1 MISWTIPGT
10 VAGLTGVTTL
20 VESSSSSRS
29 GSAQYGPVFPGSDS
43 ASFAPNYAIATGSFT
58 ENATYTFEGY
68 TSHDAQGSTTYFSSS
83 SSFTYTEQWGLT
95 GSAYDDSDGEPVLT
109 DTNTLDYSNSNSAS
123 TSGSGQTTSN
133 LTALVQTS
141 TTATY
146 ASAYDV
152 FYTTSLEDYE
162 DDEQENVPVWT
173 TSVKTISGETKTS
186 VSFYTTHASSISTI
200 EFSYL
205 TRAATSDAVTTLDQ
219 TITLSA
225 MPNTVVQAETRY
237 PNAEVIYLQTAQIDN
252 VDGYTAATNVAQS
265 GTRFTVSP
273 VIITAAKAPANYTRP
288 TSFIA
293 SQQSTSLVNLT
304 SSTSTQATRTIANYF
319 SFPPTTTTQAASGIS
334 TKQISYATN
343 LLSLQEAI
351 THGGATDTVA
361 AKEFGTYWR
370 AVTRQIGSRTFQGA
384 VQDATSYSVKKTIEA
399 AATSSAETSGS
410 DTFDY
415 GIFYGLTVEPN
426 GESESESYRSSG
438 VTANTVLPT
447 AQAAIAQGPPQPQQL
462 KYGTIGAAI
471 NGDVGGWLTANATS
485 VGFVFF
491 GNIAANIYAKDG
503 AHRSATTM
511 FPATNQKQTI
521 VGNSIT
527 WTASTAGILS
537 IDGATSK
544 KTTTSAEIGVG
555 GTAQTTTIS
564 RSISNFG
571 GSAGAGET
579 FVQTAHPGVYKNRI
593 NGATTFF
600 DGSASVISNGQS
612 QSLAMWQ
619 AIRGVVSMV
628 SATNANPVTWAEA
641 RNNIGLPPYT

>member
-10 VAGLTGVTTL
+10 VAGLTGVTIVTGSSSHSNTYSASGSQAAQTDTASGSGL
-20 VESSSSSRS
+20 TTYSFRSVTSVGLSGRTASVTESSSAGNAGGLTISQS
-29 GSAQYGPVFPGSDS
+29 GINSDDEETQT
-43 ASFAPNYAIATGSFT
+43 AF
-58 ENATYTFEGY
+58 TYTN
-68 TSHDAQGSTTYFSSS
+68 AGSTTFSTSNIA
-83 SSFTYTEQWGLT
+83 TE
-95 GSAYDDSDGEPVLT
+95 VLT
-109 DTNTLDYSNSNSAS
+109 A
-123 TSGSGQTTSN
+123 Q
-133 LTALVQTS
+133 AQTS
-141 TTATY
+141 TTETFESGY
-146 ASAYDV
+146 EAY
-152 FYTTSLEDYE
+152 YTTSYE
-162 DDEQENVPVWT
+162 AYEGQAPLWT
-173 TSVKTISGETKTS
+173 TSVETISGGTETS
-186 VSFYTTHASSISTI
+186 VVFYQTYATSISAI

-205 TRAATSDAVTTLDQ
+205 TRAATSDAVTTLGQ

-225 MPNTVVQAETRY
+225 IPNTVVQAETRY

-288 TSFIA
+288 TSSIA

-304 SSTSTQATRTIANYF
+304 SSKSTQATRTIANYF
-319 SFPPTTTTQAASGIS
+319 SFPPTTTTQAVGGM
-334 TKQISYATN
+334 TTTQTVYATN
-343 LLSLQEAI
+343 FLSLQQAI
-351 THGGATDTVA
+351 THGGATDTVT
-361 AKEFGTYWR
+361 AKEFGAYWR
-370 AVTRQIGSRTFQGA
+370 AVTRQIGSRTFQAA
-384 VQDATSYSVKKTIEA
+384 VQDATSYSITQTLEA
-399 AATSSAETSGS
+399 AASSSFSNSFSFSGFKAVNIALGNETVRY
-410 DTFDY
+410 DT
-415 GIFYGLTVEPN
+415 V
-426 GESESESYRSSG
+426 RSSG

-447 AQAAIAQGPPQPQQL
+447 ARVVIGVGGQAQQL

-511 FPATNQKQTI
+511 FPATNEKQTI

-544 KTTTSAEIGVG
+544 KTTTSAEIGVD
-555 GTAQTTTIS
+555 GTAQTTTVS

-571 GSAGAGET
+571 GSAGGGET

-593 NGATTFF
+593 NGATTVF